1 MKWNLIIPYLWSH
14 CQKKSCEFFEF
25 LTRMLRLQMI
35 ENSPEP
41 RRIRKAKRATRTYSS
56 ESNSDISPML
66 FLHNSL
72 RNWDVASWHLMF
84 QVDSL
89 LHLKKLILSVEKLNV
104 ASWHLMFQFVYNL
117 GVSAMCW
124 KTMRWQYG
132 FRFLYLKGKICIWQ
146 WQSNHI
152 YTKLEFL
159 YVKKQMIR
167 KLFTTIAEYFPQL
180 LH

>member
-14 CQKKSCEFFEF
+14 CQKTSCEFFEF

-41 RRIRKAKRATRTYSS
+41 RRIRKAKKATRTYSS

-89 LHLKKLILSVEKLNV
+89 LHLKKLILSVEKLKCCWLTPDVSVRIQSRSLCNV
-104 ASWHLMFQFVYNL
+104 
-117 GVSAMCW
+117 
-124 KTMRWQYG
+124 
-132 FRFLYLKGKICIWQ
+132 LKDDAL
-146 WQSNHI
+146 
-152 YTKLEFL
+152 T
-159 YVKKQMIR
+159 IR
-167 KLFTTIAEYFPQL
+167 V
-180 LH
+180 